1 MARYSILLKVYSY
14 QKYQCRFSMR
24 ITFAEFQVLSTTVF
38 SLDTLSCKILAT
50 SLQQYVLDS
59 TVGVFF
65 CQKNYS

>member
-1 MARYSILLKVYSY
+1 
-14 QKYQCRFSMR
+14 MR